1 MPTLL
6 TIFLTFREKMEEELE
21 AIKKLLSVSE
31 KALKELQVENR
42 RTASVAWLLVV
53 LCLAVYFIYTVFTNP
68 Y

>member
-1 MPTLL
+1 MP
-6 TIFLTFREKMEEELE
+6 FREKMEEELA
-21 AIKKLLSVSE
+21 AIKKLLSVNE

>member
-1 MPTLL
+1 
-6 TIFLTFREKMEEELE
+6 MEEELE
-21 AIKKLLSVSE
+21 AIKKLLSVNQ